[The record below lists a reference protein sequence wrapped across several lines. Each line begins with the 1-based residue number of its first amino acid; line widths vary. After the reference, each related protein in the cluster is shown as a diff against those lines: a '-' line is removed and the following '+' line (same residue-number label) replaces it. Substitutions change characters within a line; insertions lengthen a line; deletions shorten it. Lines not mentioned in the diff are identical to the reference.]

1 MRVIRIYDLFLLPS
15 PHFFQ
20 MTSHL
25 LRASVLTTAICAVLP
40 AWAQSSTNLS
50 EEPTELDK
58 VTVSASTSRVPD
70 SEAAL
75 PNTITIIDR
84 AQLEQQLAVTQDL
97 SQVLANLVPSF
108 APSRQKMTNS
118 GETLRGRKPLY
129 LVDGAPQSTPLR
141 EGGRD
146 GHTIDPAMIERIE
159 VIHGANALQGLG
171 ASGGIIN
178 IITKRAPRKDGA
190 SFHDVKVATS
200 TAHPREDDGTGYR
213 ASYLFGTRRRAF
225 DFVGGVSYAKEGLF
239 YDADGG
245 AIAVSDVQGDLMDAR
260 SHDLFA
266 KLGWTLDEQRR
277 LQLTVNRY
285 ELQGDNDY
293 HTVDGVPATGQLAT
307 SAPGGSEG
315 EGPRNRSTS
324 LNLDYS
330 DLDLAGGALQAQLYW
345 VDFAALYG
353 GSYWGDFWRDGRDPN
368 WFDQSQNNSEKLG
381 AKLSWSRGELFGLP
395 LRATFG
401 LDLARDTTAQELV
414 YAGLN
419 WVPETTY
426 ESISPFIQA
435 EWWLTDSVML
445 TGGLRHERG
454 TLQVDDYTT
463 IPANAG
469 GSKFVEGGSPTTSE
483 TLPNLGLVWEATDA
497 LKLYASYAE
506 GYTVADVGRVLRGIT
521 QPGQRVESLV
531 DLQPVIADNREVG
544 LDYDDGAWMVH
555 LAAYWSDS
563 DLGSRLAFDSA
574 TQSYNVVRERT
585 EIRGVE
591 GSVTYQITKAT
602 RLGASYAASEGRY
615 DSNGDD
621 RVDSDLPGINIS
633 PDRLAAF
640 WEQSWSGKFSS
651 RLQMSHA
658 RDRDFEYR
666 GTVLTN
672 NDFEGYTTVDL
683 HARYSLPVGTL
694 NLGVENLLGN
704 QYVTYYSQT
713 TPRADTYTAGRGRVL
728 TLGWSHR
735 F

>member
-1 MRVIRIYDLFLLPS
+1 MKLS
-15 PHFFQ
+15 PLR
-20 MTSHL
+20 TSL
-25 LRASVLTTAICAVLP
+25 LTTALCAALP
-40 AWAQSSTNLS
+40 AFAQSDVTPM

-58 VTVSASTSRVPD
+58 ITVSASTSRVPD

-178 IITKRAPRKDGA
+178 IITKRAPRKDGVY
-190 SFHDVKVATS
+190 FHDVSVAGS
-200 TAHPREDDGTGYR
+200 TAHPTEDDGRGYR
-213 ASYLFGTRRRAF
+213 ASYLFGTRQGAL
-225 DFVGGVSYAKEGLF
+225 DFVGGASYAKEGLF

-245 AIAVSDVQGDLMDAR
+245 SIAVSDVQGDLMDAR

-266 KLGWTLDEQRR
+266 KVGWTLDEERR
-277 LQLTVNRY
+277 LQLTTNRY
-285 ELQGDNDY
+285 QLQGDNDY
-293 HTVDGVPATGQLAT
+293 HTVDGNPATGQLAT
-307 SAPGGSEG
+307 SAAGGSEG

-330 DLDLAGGALQAQLYW
+330 DRDMAGGFLQAQLYW

-368 WFDQSQNNSEKLG
+368 WYDQSQNNSEKLG
-381 AKLSWSRGELFGLP
+381 AKFSWSRGDLFGLR
-395 LRATFG
+395 LRATLG

-426 ESISPFIQA
+426 QSVSPFVQA
-435 EWWLTDSVML
+435 EWWITDTVML
-445 TGGLRHERG
+445 TGGLRHERAK
-454 TLQVDDYTT
+454 LEVDDYTT

-469 GSKFVEGGSPTTSE
+469 GSQFVVGGSPKTRE
-483 TLPNLGLVWEATDA
+483 TLPNGGVVWEATDA

-521 QPGQRVESLV
+521 APNQRVENLV

-544 LDYDDGAWMVH
+544 LDYDDGRWLLH

-563 DLGSRLAFDSA
+563 DLGSRLAFDTA

-585 EIRGVE
+585 EIKGFE
-591 GSVTYQITKAT
+591 GSVAFQLNEAA
-602 RLGASYAASEGRY
+602 RLGVSYASSEGRY
-615 DSNGDD
+615 DSNKDD

-633 PDRLAAF
+633 PDRLTAF
-640 WEQSWSGKFSS
+640 WQQAWGDALST
-651 RLQMSHA
+651 RVQMSHA

-666 GTVLTN
+666 GVVSTN

-683 HARYSLPVGTL
+683 HARYRLPVGTL

-713 TPRADTYTAGRGRVL
+713 TPRADTFTAGRGRVL